1 MRVDHFI
8 PWSMYSSD
16 TIHNFVVTDQAC
28 NSKKSNY
35 LASKKNYEKCVKR
48 NLDLGGEIQEKLKNS
63 GIISDVNRSMNVAK
77 WAYKYAKDNNYI
89 FWEP

>member
-35 LASKKNYEKCVKR
+35 LASKKFYEKWVKR
-48 NLDLGGEIQEKLKNS
+48 NLDLGGGDPRKIEK
-63 GIISDVNRSMNVAK
+63 K
-77 WAYKYAKDNNYI
+77 WDY
-89 FWEP
+89 